1 MSVKNDYLALK
12 DVLFGRESAVL
23 EDVRALVAA
32 HDQSIGS
39 PEQLRESVA
48 EVLAGAMRSAGIR
61 DRTGLATSMAP
72 VIIDGIRSEIRNSRN
87 EIVDALYPILG
98 RLTSAYVM
106 SAFRDFMEQ
115 TNQRLEGGLSGRFIW
130 LRLYC
135 LVTGKSYAKALLRRR
150 TAFRVQEIL
159 LIDAETGALVDSWQA
174 PNLAVSE
181 PIANDGPRVTG
192 MLAAVNKF
200 ASEALKAKRQSLKSI
215 DLGEEQL
222 YLRMTAKMLFVLRCE
237 GYARASLLDVLDKT
251 IVDVLDVQESRL
263 SSPDPYTAAHSARET
278 LAALADKVQETLTRR
293 RRRPVF
299 AIALYSALILAIL
312 AFAGVRYW
320 QSERMEAIRDRAASI
335 ASAFPGVAG
344 FPVDVRFDGDG
355 KSLILSGLVPSY
367 AIKEGIENQV
377 SSRVTELPIKSRL
390 LVLPDAHKVDDL
402 QNAVSTVMDK
412 LAAIEAR
419 IEVGNASLADL
430 KASVAE
436 QGESLKTVSA
446 QVFSP
451 QQRFTEW
458 ARRNAIFFG
467 EGTKFRNPEIAGRKI
482 AELVR
487 IMANSD
493 IRLLVI
499 GFTDSLGQS
508 ERNQELGM
516 ERAKAVVDEL
526 VKLGI
531 AEDRL
536 ATVSRRTET
545 IVTSETGTTSK
556 NRRVEFQLALDGE

>member
-1 MSVKNDYLALK
+1 MSAKNDYLALK
-12 DVLFGRESAVL
+12 DVLFGRESAAL

-48 EVLAGAMRSAGIR
+48 DVLAGAMRSAGIK
-61 DRTGLATSMAP
+61 DRSGLAISMAP

-135 LVTGKSYAKALLRRR
+135 FVTGKSYAKALLRRR
-150 TAFRVQEIL
+150 SAFRVQEIL

-174 PNLAVSE
+174 PDLAVGE
-181 PIANDGPRVTG
+181 PIADDGPRVTA
-192 MLAAVNKF
+192 MLAAVNRF

-215 DLGEEQL
+215 DLGDSQI

-237 GYARASLLDVLDKT
+237 GYARASLLDVLDKA
-251 IVDVLDVQESRL
+251 IVNVLDVHEPRL
-263 SSPDPYTAAHSARET
+263 SSPDRHTAAQSARET
-278 LAALADKVQETLTRR
+278 LAALAEKVQETLSQR

-299 AIALYSALILAIL
+299 AIVLYSAFILAVL
-312 AFAGVRYW
+312 AFAGFRYW
-320 QSERMEAIRDRAASI
+320 QSERLEAIRDTAASI
-335 ASAFPGVAG
+335 ARAYPGVLG

-355 KSLILSGLVPSY
+355 RSLILSGLVPSY
-367 AIKEGIENQV
+367 SVKEGVETQV
-377 SSRVTELPIKSRL
+377 SSHVTELPVVSRL
-390 LVLPDAHKVDDL
+390 LVLPEQRKVEEL
-402 QNAVSTVMDK
+402 QGAVSAIMDK

-419 IEVGNASLADL
+419 IEAGNASLADL
-430 KASVAE
+430 KARVAE
-436 QGESLKTVSA
+436 QGETLKTVSA

-467 EGTKFRNPEIAGRKI
+467 DGTKFRNPDIASRKI
-482 AELVR
+482 AELAAIV
-487 IMANSD
+487 ANSD
-493 IRLLVI
+493 IRLLVV

-508 ERNQELGM
+508 ERNQQLGQ

-526 VKLGI
+526 VKLGV

-545 IVTSETGTTSK
+545 VITTETGATSN
-556 NRRVEFQLALDGE
+556 NRRVEFQLALEGE

>member
-1 MSVKNDYLALK
+1 MSAKNDYLALK
-12 DVLFGRESAVL
+12 DVLFGRESAAL

-48 EVLAGAMRSAGIR
+48 DVLAGAMRSAGIK
-61 DRTGLATSMAP
+61 DRSGLAVSMAP

-150 TAFRVQEIL
+150 SAFRVQEIL

-174 PNLAVSE
+174 PDLAVGE
-181 PIANDGPRVTG
+181 PIADDGPRVTA
-192 MLAAVNKF
+192 MLAAVNRF

-215 DLGEEQL
+215 DLGDSQI

-251 IVDVLDVQESRL
+251 IVNVLDVHEPRL
-263 SSPDPYTAAHSARET
+263 SSPDRHTAAQAARET
-278 LAALADKVQETLTRR
+278 LAALAEKVQETLSQR

-299 AIALYSALILAIL
+299 AIVLYSTFILAVL
-312 AFAGVRYW
+312 TFGGFRYW
-320 QSERMEAIRDRAASI
+320 QSERLEAIRDTAASI
-335 ASAFPGVAG
+335 ARAYPGLAG
-344 FPVDVRFDGDG
+344 FPLDVRFDGDG
-355 KSLILSGLVPSY
+355 QSLILSGLVPSY
-367 AIKEGIENQV
+367 AVKEGVENQV
-377 SSRVTELPIKSRL
+377 SSRVTELPVVSRL
-390 LVLPDAHKVDDL
+390 LVLPEQRKVEEL
-402 QNAVSTVMDK
+402 QSAVSAIMDK

-419 IEVGNASLADL
+419 IEAGNASLADL
-430 KASVAE
+430 KARVVEQAE
-436 QGESLKTVSA
+436 TLKTVSA

-467 EGTKFRNPEIAGRKI
+467 DGTKFRNPDIASRKL
-482 AELVR
+482 AELAA
-487 IMANSD
+487 IIANSD
-493 IRLLVI
+493 IRLLVV

-508 ERNQELGM
+508 ERNQQLGQ

-526 VKLGI
+526 VKLGV

-545 IVTSETGTTSK
+545 VITTETGATSN
-556 NRRVEFQLALDGE
+556 NRRVEFQLALEGE

>member
-1 MSVKNDYLALK
+1 MSAKNEYLALK

-39 PEQLRESVA
+39 PEQLRETVA
-48 EVLAGAMRSAGIR
+48 DVLAGAMRSAGIK
-61 DRTGLATSMAP
+61 DRSGLATSMAP

-135 LVTGKSYAKALLRRR
+135 LLTGKSYAKALLRRR
-150 TAFRVQEIL
+150 SAFRVQEIL
-159 LIDAETGALVDSWQA
+159 LIDAETGALVDSWRA
-174 PNLAVSE
+174 PDLAPGQ
-181 PIANDGPRVTG
+181 PIADDGPRVTG

-251 IVDVLDVQESRL
+251 IVDVLEAHEPRL
-263 SSPDPYTAAHSARET
+263 NSPDRHTAAQAARET
-278 LAALADKVQETLTRR
+278 LAALAEKVQETLSQR

-299 AIALYSALILAIL
+299 AIVLYSALIVAIL
-312 AFAGVRYW
+312 AFAGLRYW
-320 QSERMEAIRDRAASI
+320 QSERREAIREAAASV
-335 ASAFPGVAG
+335 ANAYPGVAG
-344 FPVDVRFDGDG
+344 FPVEVRFDGDG
-355 KSLILSGLVPSY
+355 KSLVLSGLVPSY
-367 AIKEGIENQV
+367 PVKAGIENQV
-377 SSRVTELPIKSRL
+377 SARVKELPVVSRL
-390 LVLPDAHKVDDL
+390 LVLPDARKVDDL
-402 QNAVSTVMDK
+402 QNAVSAIMDK

-419 IEVGNASLADL
+419 IETGNAGVADL
-430 KASVAE
+430 KAGVAA
-436 QGESLKTVSA
+436 QGASLRAVSA
-446 QVFSP
+446 LVFSP

-458 ARRNAIFFG
+458 ARRNVIFFG
-467 EGTKFRNPEIAGRKI
+467 EGAKFRNPELAATKI
-482 AELVR
+482 AELAA
-487 IMANSD
+487 IMADSD

-499 GFTDSLGQS
+499 GFTDSLGDR
-508 ERNQELGM
+508 ERNQKLGM
-516 ERAKAVVDEL
+516 ERAKAVVGEL

-545 IVTSETGTTSK
+545 VVTSETGATSN
-556 NRRVEFQLALDGE
+556 NRRVEFHLAFERE

>member
-1 MSVKNDYLALK
+1 MSAKNDYLALK

-32 HDQSIGS
+32 HDHSIGS

-48 EVLAGAMRSAGIR
+48 DVLAGAMRTAGIK
-61 DRTGLATSMAP
+61 DRSGLATSMAP

-115 TNQRLEGGLSGRFIW
+115 TNQQLEGGLSGRFIW

-135 LVTGKSYAKALLRRR
+135 LITGKSYAKALLRRR
-150 TAFRVQEIL
+150 SAFRVQEIL

-174 PNLAVSE
+174 PDLAAGE
-181 PIANDGPRVTG
+181 PIADDGPRVTG

-215 DLGEEQL
+215 DLGDSQI

-251 IVDVLDVQESRL
+251 IVNVLDVHEPRL
-263 SSPDPYTAAHSARET
+263 SSPDRHTAAQSARET
-278 LAALADKVQETLTRR
+278 LAALAEKVQETLSQR

-299 AIALYSALILAIL
+299 AIVLYSALIFAI
-312 AFAGVRYW
+312 AAVAGFRYW
-320 QSERMEAIRDRAASI
+320 QSERLEAIREAA
-335 ASAFPGVAG
+335 ARVAKAYPGVTG

-355 KSLILSGLVPSY
+355 KSLVLSGLVPSY
-367 AIKEGIENQV
+367 SIKEGVENQV
-377 SSRVTELPIKSRL
+377 SGNVKELPVQSRL
-390 LVLPDAHKVDDL
+390 LVLPEQRKVEEL
-402 QNAVSTVMDK
+402 QTAVSIIVEK
-412 LAAIEAR
+412 LAAIQTQ
-419 IEVGNASLADL
+419 IETGNASLADL
-430 KASVAE
+430 KASVAA
-436 QGESLKTVSA
+436 QGESLQAVSA

-451 QQRFTEW
+451 QQRFTDW
-458 ARRNAIFFG
+458 ARRNVIFFG
-467 EGTKFRNPEIAGRKI
+467 DGTKFRNPDITSRKI
-482 AELVR
+482 GELAA
-487 IMANSD
+487 IMASSD

-508 ERNQELGM
+508 ERNQQLGM

-545 IVTSETGTTSK
+545 VVTSETGATSN
-556 NRRVEFQLALDGE
+556 NRRVEFQLAFASE